1 MRVLAP
7 LVLLLLCANPSF
19 GQAGSGKP
27 HPDSL
32 VVCFTLAEAEFIN
45 DTLWSGVDRR
55 RAYAVLWAMYRNAE
69 KAGRGAEEDLKVV
82 RAALSACRDAE
93 AVERAGREKAE
104 AAEKKARRGGD
115 VKFWVGLGLGALAGG
130 GATYGATRAGR

>member
-7 LVLLLLCANPSF
+7 LVLLLLCASPSF
-19 GQAGSGKP
+19 GQPGSNRP

-32 VVCFTLAEAEFIN
+32 VVCFTLAEAELIN

-55 RAYAVLWAMYRNAE
+55 RAYAILWVMYRNAE
-69 KAGRGAEEDLKVV
+69 RAGRSAEQDLKDV
-82 RAALSACRDAE
+82 RALLSACRDAE
-93 AVERAGREKAE
+93 AVERQAREKAE
-104 AAEKKARRGGD
+104 KDGDKARRRGD
-115 VKFWVGLGLGALAGG
+115 VRFWVGLGLGALGGG